1 MHAVTIEEAQ
11 AHLPEL
17 IAEAQRGGEVV
28 IRGNDLRSV
37 RLEPIEPAP
46 TPDPDAPVPKYDFRK
61 ACKEIWGDRVFS
73 DEEVREMREAELGD
87 RS

>member
-28 IRGNDLRSV
+28 IRDGEQSSV
-37 RLEPIEPAP
+37 RLMPVSVKEEPK
-46 TPDPDAPVPKYDFRK
+46 TSGPVPKYDFRK
-61 ACKEIWGDRVFS
+61 ARKEIWGDRIFS

>member
-28 IRGNDLRSV
+28 IRRDERFSV
-37 RLEPIEPAP
+37 RLEPVAAEPAP
-46 TPDPDAPVPKYDFRK
+46 ASAEPVPKYDFRK
-61 ACKEIWGDRVFS
+61 ARKEIWGDRVFS

-87 RS
+87 FS